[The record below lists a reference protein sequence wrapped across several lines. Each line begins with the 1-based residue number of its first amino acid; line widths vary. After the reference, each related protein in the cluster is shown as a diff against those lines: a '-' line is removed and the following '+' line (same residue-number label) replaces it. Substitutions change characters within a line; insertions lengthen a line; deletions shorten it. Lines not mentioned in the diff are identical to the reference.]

1 MSSTPEKSVEKSPSS
16 GRSWWY
22 RSTSKT
28 DVDEKKE
35 EEQPS
40 VEILVPQFIKSIP
53 PKSESALKAKVDV
66 CVALDRRRE
75 KLREQLR
82 KSLADNDDVTT
93 TEKVCNE
100 LDVELKKII
109 AAYIKPITDAA
120 LSVAKSKV
128 PDVIPRDPTDIG
140 IPLPIRLE
148 TKLEEAIEK
157 KRRVT
162 AAQLMKSV
170 ENYHFS
176 WYMEDKSIGF
186 ELAMDTWAN
195 NVRSLNKTLC
205 KRWRTST
212 YFLALIVPVV
222 VSVVA
227 LLAMKGCQPGHRV
240 VLPSHPLGP
249 LEPVTCSVCPPGTHS
264 YGTNSSFCPMS
275 LHIALHYPMS

>member
-1 MSSTPEKSVEKSPSS
+1 MSTPEKSPST

-28 DVDEKKE
+28 DVDDKK

-40 VEILVPQFIKSIP
+40 VEVLVPQFIKSIP
-53 PKSESALKAKVDV
+53 PKSESALKAKSDV
-66 CVALDRRRE
+66 LVALDRRRD

-82 KSLADNDDVTT
+82 QSLTDNDDHATT
-93 TEKVCNE
+93 DLVCNE

-109 AAYIKPITDAA
+109 AAYVKPISDAA

-128 PDVIPRDPTDIG
+128 PDVIPRDPSDIG

-186 ELAMDTWAN
+186 ESAIDAWAN

-205 KRWRTST
+205 KRWRAST
-212 YFLALIVPVV
+212 YFLALIIPVV
-222 VSVVA
+222 VSVIA

-240 VLPSHPLGP
+240 VSPSHPLGL
-249 LEPVTCSVCPPGTHS
+249 LEPVTCNMCPPGTHS
-264 YGTNSSFCPMS
+264 YGTNSSYYFITHHNTIAHS
-275 LHIALHYPMS
+275 LVS